1 MTCHYQIKMSNKAN
15 IQFLDTLRALATLG
29 VIIIHVSTPVLKMTY
44 GRNME
49 FWWIGNGIDSCV
61 RFVIAM
67 FLMLS
72 GATMLSKTYKLGDF
86 YLRRFMRVLVP
97 FLFWSAIYCVYLWQ
111 NLPTKSQPADLFSI
125 FSWALN
131 LFVNQSIS
139 RHFWYIYMI
148 VIIYVFVPFLGK
160 AVRKLNKTT
169 LWSILLVWILINVAQ
184 TFHWFTISSWPVLL
198 QHFFGY
204 IMYSGYLVLGYQLMK
219 VQIPSYRIR
228 ILAAFVFILTILIA
242 AVSTWFL
249 SKQAHKLDTS
259 MYGSL
264 TPNTLLQSVAL
275 FILLKDIA
283 TNNKIVRW
291 FITNLSNYSYGIY
304 LVHVLIINLLFDHKI
319 FWTMAHPLLSLP
331 AIVSLV
337 LISSF
342 GMIFVLRK
350 VPGGNY
356 ISG

>member
-1 MTCHYQIKMSNKAN
+1 MSNKTN

-44 GRNME
+44 GKNME

-72 GATMLSKTYKLGDF
+72 GATMLTKTYKLGDF

-97 FLFWSAIYCVYLWQ
+97 FLFWSAIYSVYLWH
-111 NLPTKSQPADLFSI
+111 NLPPKSQPADLFSV

-131 LFVNQSIS
+131 LFVNQGIS

-160 AVRKLNKTT
+160 AIRKLNETAV
-169 LWSILLVWILINVAQ
+169 WSILLVWILINVAQ
-184 TFHWFTISSWPVLL
+184 TFHWFTISSWPALV
-198 QHFFGY
+198 QQYFGY
-204 IMYSGYLVLGYQLMK
+204 ILYSGYLVLGYQLMK
-219 VQIPSYRIR
+219 VQTPPHSIR
-228 ILAAFVFILTILIA
+228 IFAGIVFILTILIA

-264 TPNTLLQSVAL
+264 TTNTLLQSVAL

-283 TNNKIVRW
+283 TNNKIARW

-319 FWTMAHPLLSLP
+319 FWTMAYPLVSLP

-342 GMIFVLRK
+342 GIILVLRK